1 MEGGGVMPVI
11 KLHQNMLASLRTPD
25 SEEKIEFV
33 DQDTPGLYLEVRK
46 ASPGAGAFRYRQ
58 KIDGRLRHFSIGRS
72 EDISLA
78 EARRAVTILK
88 ADIAKGM
95 HDSRGNVTNEVPT
108 LDEFFDNIYLP
119 YIRRNRSWKDAVG
132 RYNYRIKSSFG
143 NVRLNALNRMELEAF
158 HMAIK
163 AEGLAG
169 ATADHFLKQIRH
181 MLNYAV
187 QLEMIE
193 KNPAARIR
201 LFKEDNK
208 VTRFLSPDELKR
220 LVGIITSRKDCVV
233 SELILFLLSTGAR
246 LGEGLKATFGQ
257 VDFHNRVWTIP
268 ATNSKSKRTRVV
280 NLGPVAHDL
289 IYRLYSARPEPVD
302 KSEFVF
308 RSYVTGDPIRNV
320 HKVWETICR
329 DANLQSL
336 RIHDLRHT
344 YASMLAQEGHT
355 LLEIKE
361 QLGHQDI
368 STTLRYTH
376 LTQKSL
382 IKASNSASR
391 LILAAMGS

>member
-1 MEGGGVMPVI
+1 MPVI
-11 KLHQNMLASLRTPD
+11 KMHQNMLSGLRTP
-25 SEEKIEFV
+25 EGQEKVEFV

-46 ASPGAGAFRYRQ
+46 ASPGVGAFRYRQ
-58 KIDGRLRHFSIGRS
+58 KIHGRLCHFPIGRS
-72 EDISLA
+72 EDMTLA

-88 ADIAKGM
+88 ADIAKGN
-95 HDSRGNVTNEVPT
+95 HDASRRKSSSELPT
-108 LDEFFDNIYLP
+108 LDAFFDDTYVP
-119 YIRRNRSWKDAVG
+119 YIKIRNRSWEDAVG
-132 RYNYRIKSSFG
+132 RYNYRLKSQFG
-143 NVRLNALNRMELEAF
+143 GMRLDEIHWRDLEAF
-158 HMAIK
+158 HMSLK

-169 ATADHFLKQIRH
+169 ATADHYLKQVRH

-187 QLEMIE
+187 QLEVIE
-193 KNPAARIR
+193 KNPATRIR

-208 VTRFLSPDELKR
+208 VTRFLSPEELKR
-220 LVGIITSRKDCVV
+220 LVGIITTRNKCVV

-246 LGEGLKATFGQ
+246 LDEGRRATFGQ

-268 ATNSKSKRTRVV
+268 ASNSKSKRVRVV
-280 NLGPVAHDL
+280 NLGTVAYDL
-289 IYRLYSARPEPVD
+289 IYRLHSARPQPVD

-308 RSYVTGDPIRNV
+308 RSYITGEPIRNV

-329 DANLQSL
+329 DANLESL

-368 STTLRYTH
+368 STTMRYTH

-382 IKASNSASR
+382 INASNSASR
-391 LILAAMGS
+391 LIVAAMGN